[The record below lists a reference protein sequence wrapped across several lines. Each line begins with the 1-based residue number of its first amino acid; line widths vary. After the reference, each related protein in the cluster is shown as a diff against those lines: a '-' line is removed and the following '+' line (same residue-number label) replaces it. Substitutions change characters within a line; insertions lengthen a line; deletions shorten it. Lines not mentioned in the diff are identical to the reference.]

1 MTIKNRGLGRGLEAL
16 LVNVPTLKDAQEQI
30 LINDRDV
37 EHNELAINN
46 SDSATI
52 QETTQMDVQ
61 INSKHISNLLQEA
74 ESLRALLIEFEEIL
88 LNR

>member
-1 MTIKNRGLGRGLEAL
+1 
-16 LVNVPTLKDAQEQI
+16 
-30 LINDRDV
+30 
-37 EHNELAINN
+37 
-46 SDSATI
+46 
-52 QETTQMDVQ
+52 MDVQ